1 MKKII
6 MALTLG
12 ISMMVSSI
20 GLSYQL
26 DLEWKALEDINIKTE
41 ILDTGISPDEK
52 ILFILSRG
60 ELLVYSIG
68 EGRTI
73 NRIPLEQEFVKL
85 NYLPKINALVLSTTS
100 KKDLRIIMLEFIK
113 NFDLAELPYQGPI
126 NAPVT
131 IVVFNDYQ

>member
-6 MALTLG
+6 MALTFG
-12 ISMMVSSI
+12 ISTMVSSI

-26 DLEWKALEDINIKTE
+26 DLEWKALKDINIKTE

-60 ELLVYSIG
+60 ELIVYSIG

-85 NYLPKINALVLSTTS
+85 NYLPKINALVLSTAS